1 MPAIVTHHLFG
12 QDASTHLPQA
22 MLPSQEERIAFL
34 LGSQG
39 TDPLFARFRC
49 SPHSARTCHTFA
61 RAMHEG
67 NMVSALCSLRTAA
80 TQLSARDIPVG
91 RAFVLGMAAH
101 YLLDSI
107 THPLILA
114 LVKQI
119 TDADPALT
127 DAQSEIHALIEADID
142 SWLLWQKRH
151 KTILEA
157 PASDALVSTGHVD
170 RIASGLMAYV
180 ANDVFNMAIGRS
192 DFARSVR
199 DYRLVYRLVDSRS
212 RNLTQGLTE
221 IERLRRPFSR
231 IMAQRHP
238 LITSDECAS
247 ANLDHR
253 HWRNP
258 FTGEISVAS
267 FPDLFHDA
275 LGAWPVFCQRLIEGD
290 HLRLA
295 AMVDGINYYGKP
307 ITV

>member
-12 QDASTHLPQA
+12 QDASTLLPQTV
-22 MLPSQEERIAFL
+22 LPSQEERIAFL

-39 TDPLFARFRC
+39 TDPLYARFSC
-49 SPHSARTCHTFA
+49 APHSARACHTFA

-67 NMVSALCSLRTAA
+67 NMVSALCSLRTAV
-80 TQLSARDIPVG
+80 TRLSAGDMPVG
-91 RAFVLGMAAH
+91 RAFVLGMATH

-119 TDADPALT
+119 TDADPALA
-127 DAQSEIHALIEADID
+127 DAQREIHALIEADID

-151 KTILEA
+151 KTILDA
-157 PASDALVSTGHVD
+157 PASDALVSTGHVN
-170 RIASGLMAYV
+170 RIASGLMTYV
-180 ANDVFNMAIGRS
+180 ANDVFEIAIGRFDYAKS
-192 DFARSVR
+192 IR
-199 DYRLVYRLVDSRS
+199 DYRLLYRLVDPPSH
-212 RNLTQGLTE
+212 NLTHGLAG

-231 IMAQRHP
+231 IEAQRHP
-238 LITSDECAS
+238 LITRDECAS
-247 ANLDHR
+247 ANLEHR
-253 HWRNP
+253 PWRNP
-258 FTGEISVAS
+258 FTGETSFAS

-307 ITV
+307 IAI

>member
-12 QDASTHLPQA
+12 QDASTLLPQA
-22 MLPSQEERIAFL
+22 VLPSQEERIAFL

-39 TDPLFARFRC
+39 SDPLFARFFC
-49 SPHSARTCHTFA
+49 APHSALTCHKLA
-61 RAMHEG
+61 RAIHEG
-67 NMVSALCSLRTAA
+67 NMVSALCSLRAA
-80 TQLSARDIPVG
+80 VTQLSARDIPVG
-91 RAFVLGMAAH
+91 RAFVLGMATH

-119 TDADPALT
+119 TDADLT
-127 DAQSEIHALIEADID
+127 LADADCEIHAIIEADID

-157 PASDALVSTGHVD
+157 PANDALVSTAHVN
-170 RIASGLMAYV
+170 RIASGLMAHV
-180 ANDVFNMAIGRS
+180 ANDVFDITIDHADYAGSI
-192 DFARSVR
+192 R
-199 DYRLVYRLVDSRS
+199 DYRLVYRLVDSPS
-212 RNLTQGLTE
+212 RNLTQGLAG

-231 IMAQRHP
+231 IEAQRHP
-238 LITSDECAS
+238 LITSDECKS

-253 HWRNP
+253 PWRNP

-307 ITV
+307 IAI